1 MLSRLLL
8 FSLFLV
14 YADAI
19 MRLILSSIFI
29 AFIQRVMIIGFGRQ
43 AIPRSFVYNP
53 SGLCLNLFIRKKMKR
68 TKKFFEKYSNSF
80 VELYF
85 F

>member
-29 AFIQRVMIIGFGRQ
+29 AFIQRVMIIVIGFGRQ

-53 SGLCLNLFIRKKMKR
+53 SGLCLNLFIRKQK
-68 TKKFFEKYSNSF
+68 
-80 VELYF
+80 
-85 F
+85 